1 MSWQLSALLVL
12 SAALT
17 GGFAW
22 YERTRPDARIV
33 ALVGTLAAFAALG
46 RIAFAAVPNVKPTTD
61 IVLVAGY
68 ALGGAPGFVV
78 GAVAALAS
86 NFFFGQ
92 GPWTPWQMAGWGA
105 TGVIGAGLAILTRRR
120 IGRWGL
126 AIVCFVVGF
135 AFTALQDFG
144 DWVNYSDHSF
154 AQLLVYVGKGV
165 GFDLIHATGCLLF
178 ALAFGPSLMRSLQR
192 FRRRM
197 EVNWRSLDAAL
208 APVLALGGVL
218 GAGALGIA
226 AVALA
231 PPAARAAPTPA
242 SYLLAAQ
249 NLDGGFGAE
258 PGSPSSP
265 LFAGWAALALAA
277 QGDSPQ
283 AVSRN
288 GGHTLLEYLEATAAT
303 GTDPGS
309 IERTILALRAA
320 DASVSDAGGTD
331 PLTALQR
338 DLRADGSVSEQT
350 NLTAFMVLAL
360 RAAGVAPRAAS
371 IAWLA
376 RQQDADGGFNF
387 ATAPGSSDVDDTGA
401 VLEALAGSGY
411 AAVRARAVAF
421 IRSQQNGD
429 GGFPSQPGASSNAQS
444 TAFAI
449 QGLIAAG
456 IDPATLHRRGAAS
469 PERSLASLIAADGHV
484 RYATGSDLTPVWVTA
499 QALLAL
505 DGKPLPLAPLP
516 LPSIARATGEPASPT
531 ARAGATPPARGRAA
545 TASKTRGA
553 EAGGRARRRSAAS
566 SQRAPGRHTEP
577 GAARPAGRR
586 APDSAL
592 DTLVTVAGTLEAVSL
607 APIGVS

>member
-1 MSWQLSALLVL
+1 VSWQLSAFLVL
-12 SAALT
+12 GVALA

-46 RIAFAAVPNVKPTTD
+46 RIAFAALPNVKPTTD
-61 IVLVAGY
+61 IVLVSGY

-92 GPWTPWQMAGWGA
+92 GPWTAWQMIGWGA
-105 TGVIGAGLAILTRRR
+105 SGVIGAGLAMLTRQR
-120 IGRWGL
+120 IGRWPL

-135 AFTALQDFG
+135 AFTTLQDFG

-154 AQLLVYVGKGV
+154 AQLLLYVGKGV

-178 ALAFGPSLMRSLQR
+178 ALAFGPSLMRSLRR
-192 FRRRM
+192 FRRRT
-197 EVNWRSLDAAL
+197 EVRWRPLDRAPAPAL
-208 APVLALGGVL
+208 AAACVL
-218 GAGALGIA
+218 GAGALGLAGA
-226 AVALA
+226 AVA
-231 PPAARAAPTPA
+231 PPAARAAPTPT
-242 SYLLAAQ
+242 SYLLGAQ
-249 NLDGGFGAE
+249 NADGGLGAA

-265 LFAGWAALALAA
+265 LFAGWAGLGLAA
-277 QGDSPQ
+277 AGENPQ

-288 GGHTLLEYLEATAAT
+288 GGHTLLGYLEATAAV

-320 DASVSDAGGTD
+320 GASVSDVDGRDLLA
-331 PLTALQR
+331 ALQR
-338 DLRADGSVSEQT
+338 DVRADGSVSEQT
-350 NLTAFMVLAL
+350 NLTAFMLLAL

-371 IAWLA
+371 ITWLA

-401 VLEALAGSGY
+401 ALEALAGSGH
-411 AAVRARAVAF
+411 APVIARAVAF

-449 QGLIAAG
+449 QGLIAVG
-456 IDPATLHRRGAAS
+456 IDPATLHRDAAAS
-469 PERSLASLIAADGHV
+469 PERYLASLIAADGHV
-484 RYATGSDLTPVWVTA
+484 RYAAGSDVTPVWVTA

-505 DGKPLPLAPLP
+505 DGKPLPLAPLAP
-516 LPSIARATGEPASPT
+516 VAPVARPT
-531 ARAGATPPARGRAA
+531 
-545 TASKTRGA
+545 
-553 EAGGRARRRSAAS
+553 S
-566 SQRAPGRHTEP
+566 SSLRAPRDHAEP
-577 GAARPAGRR
+577 GHARPARR
-586 APDSAL
+586 APVANL
-592 DTLVTVAGTLEAVSL
+592 NTLVTLAGTLEAVSL
-607 APIGVS
+607 APLGVS